1 MATRSEGST
10 VDEAEPPPSGMRY
23 EHGKVVPHL
32 TADERV
38 ARGKAARRE
47 VPRSSHADFTA
58 GPSRPDPVALL
69 ESQAA
74 SRVPE
79 LVPIRYGRMLVSP
92 FTFYRGAALIMAH
105 DLAGTPRSG
114 MTTQLC
120 GDAHLM
126 NFGTFGSPERRL
138 VFGINDFDESFPGP
152 WEWDVKRLSVSF
164 AIAGRDNGF
173 ASKDRKAV
181 MLATLGAY
189 RQAMREYA
197 TMTNLA
203 VWYAHIDVDDIVREN
218 EKAAGATVRKRMLA
232 NVAKA
237 RTRDSM
243 SALDKLSHI
252 VDGERRI
259 ISDPPLI
266 QPIEELLEGVERDE
280 LTEWM
285 RTLMRGYRMTLQS
298 DRRHLL
304 EDFRLAHV
312 ARKVVGVGSVG
323 TRAWILM
330 LFGRDDSDPL
340 FLQAKEAQPSVLQE
354 FIGPSPHASN
364 AERVVHGQH
373 LMQTNS
379 DIFLGWQ
386 AVHGYDGVERDFYVR
401 QLKDWKG
408 SALVE
413 TMSPLSMALYG
424 RVCGQTLARAHARS
438 GDRIAIA
445 SYLGGTDTF
454 DRALVEFSESYA
466 DQNERDY
473 AELVAAERD
482 GRIEVQRGL

>member
-1 MATRSEGST
+1 MAST
-10 VDEAEPPPSGMRY
+10 QADSSVDESEPLPVGLRY

-32 TADERV
+32 TVDERV

-47 VPRSSHADFTA
+47 VPRSSHADVTA
-58 GPSRPDPVALL
+58 GPSRPDPVDLL
-69 ESQAA
+69 ESQAV

-92 FTFYRGAALIMAH
+92 FTFYRGAALLMAH

-114 MTTQLC
+114 MTVQLC
-120 GDAHLM
+120 GDAHLL
-126 NFGTFGSPERRL
+126 NFGAFGSPERRL
-138 VFGINDFDESFPGP
+138 VFGLNDFDESFPGP
-152 WEWDVKRLSVSF
+152 WEWDVKRLAASF
-164 AIAGRDNGF
+164 SIAGRDNGF
-173 ASKDRKAV
+173 STKDRKAV
-181 MLATLGAY
+181 LLSLLGAY
-189 RQAMREYA
+189 RAAMHEYA
-197 TMTNLA
+197 GMTNLA
-203 VWYAHIDVDDIVREN
+203 VWYAHIDVDEAMKGMRAGQT
-218 EKAAGATVRKRMLA
+218 AAARKRAEA

-243 SALDKLSHI
+243 SALNKLSHV
-252 VDGERRI
+252 VDGERQI
-259 ISDPPLI
+259 ISDPPLV
-266 QPIEELLEGVERDE
+266 QPIEELFQEIERDE
-280 LTEWM
+280 LMGWL
-285 RTLMRGYRMTLQS
+285 RSLLRGYRMTLQT

-330 LFGRDDSDPL
+330 LFGRDESDPL

-354 FIGPSPHASN
+354 FIGPNPHPSD

-373 LMQTNS
+373 LMQASS

-386 AVHGYDGVERDFYVR
+386 KVEGPDGISRDFYIR

-413 TMSPLSMALYG
+413 SMAPAVMTVYAELCG
-424 RVCGQTLARAHARS
+424 RTLARAHARS
-438 GDRIAIA
+438 GDRVAIA
-445 SYLGGTDTF
+445 SYLGGSDTF
-454 DRALVEFSESYA
+454 DRALAEFSEAYA

-473 AELVAAERD
+473 DALVAAERD
-482 GRIEVQRGL
+482 GRIAVQRGL